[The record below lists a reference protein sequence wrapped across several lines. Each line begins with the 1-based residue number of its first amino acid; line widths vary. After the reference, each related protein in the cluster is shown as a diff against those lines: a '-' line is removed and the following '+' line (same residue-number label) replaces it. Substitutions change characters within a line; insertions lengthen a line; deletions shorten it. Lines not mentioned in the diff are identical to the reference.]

1 MMDIVIVHRGDY
13 VAFYG
18 NGELIFFRESTDL
31 VDAFDNFQY
40 MHINTV
46 THKSLSEKGYDRCDS
61 GEYPEKLSDFDKD
74 DFE

>member
-1 MMDIVIVHRGDY
+1 MTDIVIVHRGDY

-18 NGELIFFRESTDL
+18 NGEFLFFRESMDL

-46 THKSLSEKGYDRCDS
+46 THKTLSEKGSNKCDS
-61 GEYPEKLSDFDKD
+61 GEYLEQLSDFDKD